1 MRITWYGRTCFR
13 LGGRGLDNVVTDP
26 YPPDFGL
33 TYTRTRAQIV
43 TASRNIPEC
52 TYTSGVRGPSK
63 LLNGPGDYEIGGV
76 FISGNA
82 IYPKKKTANGLV
94 TIFTFYYDGLTI
106 CHLGMLDRVPNQSEV
121 ESIEAV
127 DILLV
132 PVGGGD
138 TLTPAK
144 ASEVISLFEP
154 RLVIPMY
161 YKIPDLEEKVGKLD
175 RFLKEMGLA
184 SVEEEEELRIS
195 QSSLSEETEI
205 VILEPQVKKAE

>member
-1 MRITWYGRTCFR
+1 
-13 LGGRGLDNVVTDP
+13 
-26 YPPDFGL
+26 
-33 TYTRTRAQIV
+33 
-43 TASRNIPEC
+43 
-52 TYTSGVRGPSK
+52 
-63 LLNGPGDYEIGGV
+63 
-76 FISGNA
+76 
-82 IYPKKKTANGLV
+82 
-94 TIFTFYYDGLTI
+94 
-106 CHLGMLDRVPNQSEV
+106 
-121 ESIEAV
+121 
-127 DILLV
+127 
-132 PVGGGD
+132 VGGGD